1 MHIWLRR
8 RFERQARLMGAMMER
23 VGVTP
28 EMAACRGRLYDA
40 ANRSCLWC
48 GAHEEC
54 GKWIEQNPRAA
65 HAPDFC
71 PNRQFF
77 EASRRARC
85 DG

>member
-48 GAHEEC
+48 GAHE
-54 GKWIEQNPRAA
+54 
-65 HAPDFC
+65 
-71 PNRQFF
+71 
-77 EASRRARC
+77 
-85 DG
+85 